1 MGIQETYQY
10 WLKNVGGD
18 QLAELDD
25 LAKRPDE
32 LADAFRKELEFGTA
46 GLRGILGL
54 GPNRM
59 NEYTVGKATQGL
71 ADYLNAT
78 FSEPSVAIARDSR
91 LRGQEFVQ
99 VCASVL
105 AANGVKAYLYPRIEP
120 TPALSFAVR
129 YLGCSAGVN
138 MTASHNPSA
147 YNGYKAYGPDGCQ
160 ITTQA
165 AKAIQ
170 EAIDRTDPFT
180 QVKTVDFDQA
190 VEAGMIQ
197 WIGEDVI
204 GAFVDAV
211 AAVDLEPAQSRKTDL
226 SLVYTPLNGTG
237 LECVSA
243 ILERIGIPD
252 LDVVPEQSQPDGTFP
267 TCPYPNPEI
276 REALELG
283 LRRCEETKPY
293 LLLATDPDADRVGIA
308 ARHNGEYQLVSG
320 NEMGALLLD
329 YLCARKREL
338 GLSLD
343 DSVVVTTIV
352 SSAMIDAMA
361 QDYGFQLRRTLTGF
375 KYIGEQIGLLEA
387 AGQSQ
392 RFLFGFE
399 ESYGYLAGTHVRD
412 KDAVVASLLIVQ
424 MARWNQAR
432 GLDLIQAVD
441 ELYQRYGYYRNKTL
455 SLSYPGAAGAQDMDR
470 IMGMLHGNPPSQLAG
485 LAVERVVDYAQGAS
499 MPFVGPL
506 RPGDGPQQLPA
517 ADVVELHL
525 EGGNKVIVRPSGTE
539 PKIKAYLFAKK
550 PQADQADALIA
561 AFEDAVRRL
570 LA

>member
-1 MGIQETYQY
+1 MGIQETYDY
-10 WLKNVGGD
+10 WRANVRQD
-18 QLAELDD
+18 QVAELER
-25 LAKRPDE
+25 LATNPDE

-78 FSEPSVAIARDSR
+78 CEEPSVAIARDSR
-91 LRGQEFVQ
+91 LRGEEFVR
-99 VCASVL
+99 VCARVL

-170 EAIDRTDPFT
+170 DAINRTDPFA

-190 VEAGMIQ
+190 VADGMIQ
-197 WIGEDVI
+197 WMGEDVI
-204 GAFVDAV
+204 DAFVDAV
-211 AAVDLEPAQSRKTDL
+211 AAVDLEPADAPAADL
-226 SLVYTPLNGTG
+226 DLVYTPLNGTG

-243 ILERIGIPD
+243 ILKRVGIAD
-252 LDVVPEQSQPDGTFP
+252 LDVVPEQSMPDGNFP

-283 LRRCEETKPY
+283 LARCAQVRPY

-308 ARHNGEYQLVSG
+308 ARHGDEYVLVSG

-329 YLCARKREL
+329 YLCARRREL
-338 GLSLD
+338 GLPLD
-343 DSVVVTTIV
+343 ESVAITTIV

-361 QDYGFQLRRTLTGF
+361 EDYGFQLRRTLTGF
-375 KYIGEQIGLLEA
+375 KYIGEQIGLMEA
-387 AGQSQ
+387 AGRAD

-412 KDAVVASLLIVQ
+412 KDAVVASMLIVQ
-424 MARWNQAR
+424 MARWHQAQGR
-432 GLDLIQAVD
+432 DLIEAVD
-441 ELYQRYGYYRNKTL
+441 GLYQRYGYYRNKTL
-455 SLSYPGAAGAQDMDR
+455 SFSYPGAAGAERMDQ
-470 IMGMLHGNPPSQLAG
+470 IMGMLHQEPPSTLAG
-485 LAVERVVDYAQGAS
+485 LAVERVVDYAQGAE
-499 MPFVGPL
+499 MPVVGALLPE
-506 RPGDGPQQLPA
+506 DQPQQLPA
-517 ADVVELHL
+517 ANVVEFQL
-525 EGGNKVIVRPSGTE
+525 EGGNKIIVRPSGTE
-539 PKIKAYLFAKK
+539 PKIKAYLFAKQADAA
-550 PQADQADALIA
+550 QADQ
-561 AFEDAVRRL
+561 L
-570 LA
+570 LADFEAAARDLLA